1 MKIMLNVDAE
11 FRLSKCLVEEYA
23 LLKDVARGQSEAKDL
38 STPESRE
45 LGREI
50 AAGVR
55 YKKRMYTHFHLL
67 G

>member
-1 MKIMLNVDAE
+1 M
-11 FRLSKCLVEEYA
+11 VEEYA
-23 LLKDVARGQSEAKDL
+23 LLKDVARGQSEAEEV

-50 AAGVR
+50 AAAVR